1 MPEFMD
7 YEESPGRGRR
17 GSAKAKRVTTVT
29 GGETQLFRVKA
40 RAVLAE
46 CRFSGRPSMGG
57 ECADTVFTL
66 AAFECSD
73 KEVAWLDTLNDEL
86 RNAALLALMAA
97 FAHAEPAKNGKRR
110 GILYRLNAVGAPAV
124 SRAVSLALETCAS
137 ASAALDETACAAACE
152 SLRAAL
158 AETPPVS
165 LGVQGAT
172 APMNL
177 LHGLCE
183 EATHGALPLVGWPVH
198 SIVRIYP
205 AWARNPGGNLKSACE
220 RVAIHGIHT
229 LCDGATLKL
238 KFERGE

>member
-1 MPEFMD
+1 MPEYMD
-7 YEESPGRGRR
+7 YAEAPGRGRR
-17 GSAKAKRVTTVT
+17 GSAKMKRVTTVT

-46 CRFSGRPSMGG
+46 CPFRGRPALSG

-66 AAFECSD
+66 AAFETSAQ
-73 KEVAWLDTLNDEL
+73 EVEWLDTLDDER

-97 FAHAEPAKNGKRR
+97 FAHAEPGKGGKRR
-110 GILYRLNAVGAPAV
+110 GILYRLNPVGAPAV
-124 SRAVSLALETCAS
+124 SRAVSSALETCAS
-137 ASAALDETACAAACE
+137 ASAALDEAACVSACE

-165 LGVQGAT
+165 MGAQGAT

-183 EATHGALPLVGWPVH
+183 EVTHGALPQVGWPVH
-198 SIVRIYP
+198 SIVRCYP
-205 AWARNPGGNLKSACE
+205 AWSKNPGGNLKSACG
-220 RVAIHGIHT
+220 RVADHGIHT
-229 LCDGATLKL
+229 LCDGAVIKL
-238 KFERGE
+238 KIDRAE